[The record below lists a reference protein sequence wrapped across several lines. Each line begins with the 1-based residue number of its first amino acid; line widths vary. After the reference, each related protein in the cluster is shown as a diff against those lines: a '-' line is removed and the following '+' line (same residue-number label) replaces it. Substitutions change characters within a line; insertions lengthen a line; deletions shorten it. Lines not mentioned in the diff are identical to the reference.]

1 MRLLPVALLSHNVSA
16 ATAVAGDG
24 ARVRPGFTPAIGPWD
39 IWTRFDAGEIIRTF
53 RTPALGIRPKFALIN
68 PALKRQLF
76 EAGSKKCPGVEFL
89 AFPIRFHARR
99 PFNPSFKRKSCLLRE
114 EVFMST

>member
-1 MRLLPVALLSHNVSA
+1 MRLLPVALLSHNVTA

-76 EAGSKKCPGVEFL
+76 QAGSKKCPGVEF
-89 AFPIRFHARR
+89 
-99 PFNPSFKRKSCLLRE
+99 
-114 EVFMST
+114 